1 MGTKG
6 KPIMADPHNNY
17 LERAENY
24 EQLAEEAQ
32 DPVLAG
38 AFRRL
43 AKNCRLTA
51 ERISELEESISLL
64 E

>member
-1 MGTKG
+1 
-6 KPIMADPHNNY
+6 MADPHNNY

-32 DPVLAG
+32 GPMRAS

-43 AKNCRLTA
+43 AKNCRLTV
-51 ERISELEESISLL
+51 ERISELEESFSSL

>member
-1 MGTKG
+1 
-6 KPIMADPHNNY
+6 MADPHNNY

-51 ERISELEESISLL
+51 ERTSELEESFSSL